1 MSRLRLALRTGAF
14 LLAAALALPL
24 LASPAAAQYFGRNK
38 VQYDDFDFRVL
49 KTEHF
54 DIYYY
59 DQEEQ
64 AVRDAARMAERWYA
78 RLSTVLGHTFDERK
92 SIIFY
97 ADDADF
103 KQTNVVSGSIGE
115 GTQGIT
121 EGLKQRIVMPI
132 GASYEETDHVL
143 GHELVH
149 QFQYDLST
157 RGGSFANFVRLPLW
171 IVEGMAEYFSV
182 GRTDAHTAMWMRD
195 AALRDA
201 FPTLEDLSSNPRYFP
216 YRYGQAFWAY
226 VGGTYGDEAAV
237 QLFRNAL
244 VSPLDSAIVSVT
256 GLDDEAFSEAWAEAV
271 KTAYVPIAQGRALP
285 RTRTDFL
292 EDPAERF
299 DSLGVADA
307 PGRRILAK
315 STGSGDMNVAP
326 QLSPDG
332 KYVAFLSERDL
343 FGIDLFLA
351 DAETGEILKKL
362 ESVGL
367 NQHFDAL
374 RFINSAGTWSPDGRK
389 FAYVVYADGD
399 NEIAILDV
407 ASRNVERRVKVA
419 GVGALKDPA
428 WSPDGRT
435 IAFTGISGG
444 ISDLYLVDVDGGTA
458 RQLTND
464 RYADI
469 QPVWSPDGRRIAFS
483 SDRGPGTSF
492 DRLTFAEP
500 RLALYDLDSGE
511 IETLTLFPD
520 AKHVN
525 PAWAPDGESLYFISD
540 RDGVSNVYRYALD
553 DAAVYQVT
561 DLASGVSGITA
572 LSPALSVAQQTGR
585 VAFSAFE
592 AQTYNVYALEAAEAQ
607 GTPVEPGATPGVE
620 GVAVLPPLDALGRGL
635 VTAYLN
641 DAQTGLPDTRA
652 FPTTPYRPKLTLDYV
667 TQPTVGAGYD
677 PYSGVGVAG
686 GIALLFSDQLGDH
699 FVGAQ
704 IQANGSFQDIGGQ
717 VTYVNRER
725 RLNWGASTGHIPYL
739 QVLAANTNNDPFLDL
754 IYYRQFNTQAA
765 ALAEYPLSTTRR
777 FEGQLGA
784 RRIGYG
790 VEVRESNPNGSYD
803 TRGISADELGLETL
817 YLAEASAAFVGDYA
831 NFGFTSPVQGG
842 RYRFGVSGSA
852 GSLAFAGVT
861 ADYRRYFFVPRWLTV
876 AVRGLHIG
884 RYGPDRAD
892 ENLRPYYLGFG
903 TLVRGYGFRQ
913 LEDQVVTFP
922 GGGGATQYDLFQDR
936 LFGTSL
942 GVANVELRV
951 PLVGVEEFG
960 LINFGY
966 LPTELTLFG
975 DAGTSWGQTPTN
987 SFFFNGSGQREEIQI
1002 GQRFSDQ
1009 KPLFSV
1015 GASLRVNV
1023 LGAIILE
1030 PYYAIPLSSA
1040 EAFRFDSSIG
1050 ENGGF
1055 VSLGSFRPEP
1065 RFGLNLS
1072 PGW

>member
-1 MSRLRLALRTGAF
+1 MPRLRLPGF
-14 LLAAALALPL
+14 PLAAALAAALLLPL
-24 LASPAAAQYFGRNK
+24 FAAPSAGAQYFGRNK
-38 VQYDDFDFRVL
+38 VQYDDFEFQVL
-49 KTEHF
+49 QTEHF

-59 DQEEQ
+59 DEEEQ
-64 AVRDAARMAERWYA
+64 AVRDAARMAERWYT
-78 RLSTVLGHTFDERK
+78 RLSTILGHTFDERK

-103 KQTNVVSGSIGE
+103 KQTNVISGSIGE
-115 GTQGIT
+115 GVQGVT
-121 EGLKQRIVMPI
+121 EGLKQRIVMPM

-157 RGGSFANFVRLPLW
+157 RGGQFANFVRLPLW

-195 AALRDA
+195 AVLRDA
-201 FPTLEDLSSNPRYFP
+201 FPTLEDLSSNPQYFP

-244 VSPLDSAIVSVT
+244 STPLDSAIVSVT
-256 GLDDEAFSEAWAEAV
+256 GLDDEEFSAAWAEAI
-271 KTAYVPIAQGRALP
+271 KTAYIPYAGGRALP
-285 RTRTDFL
+285 RTSTDFL
-292 EDPAERF
+292 KDPAARF
-299 DSLGVADA
+299 DSLAVPDA
-307 PGRRILAK
+307 AGRRLLAK

-332 KYVAFLSERDL
+332 RYVAFLSERDL

-351 DAETGEILKKL
+351 DAQTGEILKKL

-367 NQHFDAL
+367 NPHFDAL

-389 FAYVVYADGD
+389 FAYVVFADGD

-407 ASRNVERRVKVA
+407 ESRNVERRVKVS
-419 GVGALKDPA
+419 GVGALRDPS

-444 ISDLYLVDVDGGTA
+444 VSDLYLVDVDGGTA

-469 QPVWSPDGRRIAFS
+469 QPVWSPDGRRLAFA

-492 DRLTFAEP
+492 DRLAFAEP
-500 RLALYDLDSGE
+500 RLALYDLASGE

-520 AKHVN
+520 AKHIN

-540 RDGVSNVYRYALD
+540 RDGFSNVYRYALD
-553 DAAVYQVT
+553 EAAVYQVT

-585 VAFSAFE
+585 VAYSVFE

-607 GTPVEPGATPGVE
+607 GTPVQPGATAGVE
-620 GVAVLPPLDALGRGL
+620 AVAVLPPLDALGRGR
-635 VTAYLN
+635 VTAYLD

-652 FPTTPYRPKLTLDYV
+652 FPTRPYRAKLTLDYV

-686 GIALLFSDQLGDH
+686 GISFIFSDQLGNH
-699 FVGAQ
+699 FVGATV
-704 IQANGSFQDIGGQ
+704 QANGSFQDIGGA
-717 VTYVNRER
+717 VMYVNREQ
-725 RLNWGASTGHIPYL
+725 RLNWGASASHIPYL
-739 QVLAANTNNDPFLDL
+739 QVYATNSNGDNFLDL
-754 IYYRQFNTQAA
+754 LYLRQFNTQVA

-777 FEGQLGA
+777 FEGQLGV

-790 VEVRESNPNGSYD
+790 AQVRESDGRGGYD
-803 TRGISADELGLETL
+803 TRDLTDELNRETL
-817 YLAEASAAFVGDYA
+817 YLGEVSTAFVGDYS

-842 RYRFGVSGSA
+842 RYRFGVGASA
-852 GSLAFAGVT
+852 GSITYASLT

-876 AVRGLHIG
+876 AVRGLHVG
-884 RYGPDRAD
+884 RYGPDQGDR
-892 ENLRPYYLGFG
+892 NLQPYYLGFG

-913 LEDQVVTFP
+913 LDDQ
-922 GGGGATQYDLFQDR
+922 GLFGVFEDR
-936 LFGTSL
+936 LLGTSL
-942 GVANVELRV
+942 GVANVEMRV
-951 PLVGVEEFG
+951 PLIGVEDFG

-966 LPTELTLFG
+966 LPTEFTLFA
-975 DAGTSWGQTPTN
+975 DAGMAWGESESRFVSQFGDTPDIGRP
-987 SFFFNGSGQREEIQI
+987 FNDQRPI
-1002 GQRFSDQ
+1002 
-1009 KPLFSV
+1009 FSV

-1040 EAFRFDSSIG
+1040 NGTRRDPDTGAVIGVTDFDIT
-1050 ENGGF
+1050 
-1055 VSLGSFRPEP
+1055 PDA
-1065 RFGLNLS
+1065 RFGLNIS

>member
-1 MSRLRLALRTGAF
+1 MLRSRLFGLA
-14 LLAAALALPL
+14 AAALALAL
-24 LASPAAAQYFGRNK
+24 VLPAAPADAQYFGRNK
-38 VQYDDFDFRVL
+38 VQYDDFDFQVL
-49 KTEHF
+49 QTEHF
-54 DIYYY
+54 DIYFY
-59 DQEEQ
+59 DEEEQ
-64 AVRDAARMAERWYA
+64 AVRDAARMAERWYT
-78 RLSTVLGHTFDERK
+78 RLSTILGHTFDERK

-132 GASYEETDHVL
+132 GASYQETDHVL

-201 FPTLEDLSSNPRYFP
+201 FPTLDDLSSNPKYFP

-244 VSPLDSAIVSVT
+244 QTPLDSAIVSVT
-256 GLDDEAFSEAWAEAV
+256 GLDAEAFSEAWAESIR
-271 KTAYVPIAQGRALP
+271 TAYLPFAVGRTLP
-285 RTRTDFL
+285 RTSTDFL
-292 EDPAERF
+292 ENPAERL
-299 DSLGVADA
+299 DSLGVPDA
-307 PGRRILAK
+307 PGRRLLAK

-332 KYVAFLSERDL
+332 RYIAFLSERDL

-367 NQHFDAL
+367 NPHFDAL
-374 RFINSAGTWSPDGRK
+374 RFINSAGTWSPDGQK

-444 ISDLYLVDVDGGTA
+444 VSDLYMVDVDGGTA

-469 QPVWSPDGRRIAFS
+469 QPVWSPNGRQIAFS

-492 DRLTFAEP
+492 DRLTFAQS

-520 AKHVN
+520 AKHIN

-540 RDGVSNVYRYALD
+540 RDGFSNVYRYALD
-553 DAAVYQVT
+553 EAAVYQVT
-561 DLASGVSGITA
+561 NLASGVSGITS

-592 AQTYNVYALEAAEAQ
+592 AQTYNVYGLEAAEAQ
-607 GTPVEPGATPGVE
+607 GTLVEPGAAPGVE
-620 GVAVLPPLDALGRGL
+620 AVAVLPPLDALGRGR
-635 VTAYLN
+635 VTAYLG
-641 DAQTGLPDTRA
+641 DSQTGLPDTRA
-652 FPTTPYRPKLTLDYV
+652 FPVRPYRPKLTLDYV

-699 FVGAQ
+699 FVGAA

-717 VTYVNRER
+717 VTYVNREQ
-725 RLNWGASTGHIPYL
+725 RLNWGATAGHIPFL
-739 QVLAANTNNDPFLDL
+739 QVLAANTNGDRFVDL
-754 IYYRQFNTQAA
+754 LYLRQFNTQVG

-790 VEVRESNPNGSYD
+790 IQVRESNQNGSYD
-803 TRGISADELGLETL
+803 TRDLSSEDEFGLETL
-817 YLAEASAAFVGDYA
+817 YLGEAQVAFVGDYA

-842 RYRFGVSGSA
+842 RYRFGVSGAA
-852 GSLAFAGVT
+852 GSLAYAGLT

-884 RYGPDRAD
+884 RYGPDRDD

-913 LEDQVVTFP
+913 LDDQQVAVP
-922 GGGGATQYDLFQDR
+922 GVGNATLYDLFQDR

-951 PLVGVEEFG
+951 PLIGVEDFG

-966 LPTELTLFG
+966 IPTELTLFG
-975 DAGTSWGQTPTN
+975 DVGTSWGESRTRFIFGADGVEELGR
-987 SFFFNGSGQREEIQI
+987 SFD
-1002 GQRFSDQ
+1002 DQ

-1030 PYYAIPLSSA
+1030 PYYAIPLSSV
-1040 EAFRFDSSIG
+1040 EA
-1050 ENGGF
+1050 GGT
-1055 VSLGSFRPEP
+1055 SFRPEP